1 MGEDNLINKL
11 EEYIHLTESEE
22 ETIREVFKPKSYKAS
37 EHIHWAQ
44 GESAY
49 FIYVVSGEV
58 DFRGITME
66 ANSLLQIDSAFGEV
80 NITSN
85 SSKTRYICVHIS
97 KK

>member
-1 MGEDNLINKL
+1 MTGQWTQSNENLSSSLTSDKVKCFL
-11 EEYIHLTESEE
+11 ENNCRFLSNTCFQ
-22 ETIREVFKPKSYKAS
+22 T
-37 EHIHWAQ
+37 
-44 GESAY
+44 